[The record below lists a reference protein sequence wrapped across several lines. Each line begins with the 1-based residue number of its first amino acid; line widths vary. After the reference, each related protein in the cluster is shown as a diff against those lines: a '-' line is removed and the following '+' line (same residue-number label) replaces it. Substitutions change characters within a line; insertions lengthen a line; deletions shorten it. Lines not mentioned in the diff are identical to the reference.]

1 MKRVLLLGLAIATVP
16 PAEGRD
22 RTPPAPPPRP
32 VPSSIEGLPIG
43 ALPRQQLPAH
53 GCAAYLWSAG
63 GSRQLVAMAGADP
76 ALLRVSLGG
85 TPTDLVRTAESG
97 GGTLGLS
104 ADTEYAGTGV
114 TATLQMQ
121 IVTREALTGGAQ
133 VPEGTLQIDR
143 PGQDTIVL
151 PVAGLIG
158 CAA

>member
-1 MKRVLLLGLAIATVP
+1 MKRFLLLALVAAAPV
-16 PAEGRD
+16 AARD
-22 RTPPAPPPRP
+22 RTPPPPPPPP

-43 ALPRQQLPAH
+43 ALPRQELPAH

-76 ALLRVSLGG
+76 AQLRLSLGG
-85 TPTDLVRTAESG
+85 TVTDLARTAQSG

-104 ADTEYAGTGV
+104 ADTDYAGGDV
-114 TATLQMQ
+114 TATLEMQ
-121 IVTREALTGGAQ
+121 IVTREALTAGAQ
-133 VPEGTLQIDR
+133 VPEGTLRIDR